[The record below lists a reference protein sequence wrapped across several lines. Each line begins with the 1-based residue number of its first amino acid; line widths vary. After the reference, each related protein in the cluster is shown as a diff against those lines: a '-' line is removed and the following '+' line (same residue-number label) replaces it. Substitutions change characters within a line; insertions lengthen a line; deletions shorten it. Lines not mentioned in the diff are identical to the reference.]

1 MFPNECVICGKPC
14 SRKDGHHWY
23 LCKECNESYW
33 IPEQDN
39 YTFSSFL
46 NHILS
51 DIECFKADCEEKQN
65 KIWKEL
71 GLDDPLTS
79 EKDK

>member
-14 SRKDGHHWY
+14 SRKNGHHWY
-23 LCKECNESYW
+23 LCKECNERYW
-33 IPEQDN
+33 IPEKDN

-46 NHILS
+46 DN
-51 DIECFKADCEEKQN
+51 IEQFKSGYKKEQDAF
-65 KIWKEL
+65 WKEL